1 MKKIH
6 IIAIVV
12 IAVALAVIVSTISNS
27 STYAPF
33 RTAIENEGKTFHVV
47 GKVNLQKDFIYN
59 PEVNANLFGFY
70 LVDNEGVE
78 KLVMYNGT
86 KPQDFE
92 RSEQIVVVGKMSG
105 TDFHANQLLM
115 KCPSKYN
122 GNQQDQMKA
131 VSNG

>member
-6 IIAIVV
+6 IIAIIL
-12 IAVALAVIVSTISNS
+12 IAVSLAVIVSTISNS

-33 RTAIENEGKTFHVV
+33 STAIENEGKTFHVV
-47 GKVNLQKDFIYN
+47 GKVNLNKDFVYN
-59 PEVNANLFGFY
+59 PEANANIFGFY
-70 LVDNEGVE
+70 MIDNEGLE
-78 KLVMYNGT
+78 KMILYNGS

-92 RSEQIVVVGKMSG
+92 RSEQIVVVGKIEG
-105 TDFHANQLLM
+105 QEFHASQLLM

-131 VSNG
+131 VSS

>member
-6 IIAIVV
+6 ILGIVV

-33 RTAIENEGKTFHVV
+33 RTAINNEGKTFHVV
-47 GKVNLQKDFIYN
+47 GKVNLKKEFIYN
-59 PEVNANLFGFY
+59 PEVNANIFGFY
-70 LVDNEGVE
+70 LVDSEGLE
-78 KLVMYNGT
+78 KLVLYNGT

-92 RSEQIVVVGKMSG
+92 RSEQIVVVGKMKG
-105 TDFHANQLLM
+105 EEFIANQLLM

-131 VSNG
+131 VQE

>member
-33 RTAIENEGKTFHVV
+33 STAVENQGKTFHIV
-47 GKVNLQKDFIYN
+47 GKVNMTKEFIYN
-59 PEVNANLFGFY
+59 PEVNANVFGFY

-78 KLVMYNGT
+78 KKVMYNGT

-92 RSEQIVVVGKMSG
+92 RSEQIVVVGKMEG
-105 TDFHANQLLM
+105 EEFHANQLLM

-131 VSNG
+131 VTS